1 MYMIKARGG
10 LTPYLAAALRLG
22 GPGCERAFLAREERS
37 ILRGAPPEGIRAMR
51 GRQGGDDEPDP
62 RPLILHL
69 PRRAA

>member
-1 MYMIKARGG
+1 MTKARGG

-37 ILRGAPPEGIRAMR
+37 ILRGTTPRDIMAMR
-51 GRQGGDDEPDP
+51 GSVHRDDDPAP
-62 RPLILHL
+62 RPVVLKL